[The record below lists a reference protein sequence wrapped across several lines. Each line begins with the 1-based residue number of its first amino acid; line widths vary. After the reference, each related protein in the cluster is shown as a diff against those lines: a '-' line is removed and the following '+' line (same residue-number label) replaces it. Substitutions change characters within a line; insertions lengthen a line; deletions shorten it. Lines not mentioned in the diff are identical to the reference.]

1 VDKIDF
7 AKMRKILQLA
17 YLTAW
22 QFGTE
27 STPPRFVA
35 NPSGGSVSGNG
46 AGK

>member
-1 VDKIDF
+1 
-7 AKMRKILQLA
+7 MQKILELA

-27 STPPRFVA
+27 ATPPRFVA
-35 NPSGGSVSGNG
+35 NPSG